1 MAERRRA
8 RVERRRYTALA
19 QAQAVQ
25 TFDYYGPMLRTSRL
39 ASPLLLV
46 AAAALAMFTAPA
58 WATVPADAGPG
69 ASKTLQAAEKAEA
82 VSAAATAKLF
92 YEVLVGE
99 LAVGGGD
106 PGQGYALM
114 LDAARR
120 SHSSELY
127 RRATEIALQS
137 RSAQSALTAAQAWH
151 QADPESRDAN
161 RFVLRILVALN
172 RIQDSSEP
180 LARELANAPEGSK
193 IAVINAIPLLYAHAS
208 DKELAARV
216 VEAALT
222 ELQDQPATSAN
233 AWTTTGRMRLA
244 AGDKPGAL
252 VAARLAHKMDPAND
266 AMAAFVLQLLDE
278 KVTEAEP
285 LLKPYLDEHPLAEV
299 RLGYARY
306 LSETSQYDKAL
317 VQMRTVTSEQPD
329 NAQAWLLQSTL
340 ELQAGKV
347 DAAETTLNH
356 FAELYQQLPA
366 SEQVQAQTRQMYL
379 LRSEIAQSSG
389 DLKQAEHWLSLTDE
403 DGTRL
408 NVQTRR
414 ALLLVRQGRL
424 GEALALVRNMPA
436 ADDKQAADKLQSEA
450 IVLRE
455 AGQIDR
461 AYEAQSGAVKL
472 QPDNDDY
479 LYDKAMLAER
489 LGRLDEMER
498 ELRSILARNPKN
510 PQALNALGFS
520 LADHNLRLEEAKS
533 LIEQALAL
541 APGDPFITDSLGWVE
556 YRLGHPKRALELLR
570 EAMRKQPDPEIAAHL
585 GEVLWKLG
593 EHASARDAWR
603 AGLRLKRDNATLNST
618 LKRFGVRL

>member
-82 VSAAATAKLF
+82 VSAAATAELF

-379 LRSEIAQSSG
+379 LRSEIAQSRG
-389 DLKQAEHWLSLTDE
+389 DLIQ
-403 DGTRL
+403 
-408 NVQTRR
+408 RR
-414 ALLLVRQGRL
+414 APRDRL
-424 GEALALVRNMPA
+424 EAPLALGAHAAQRRQDALGVVRA
-436 ADDKQAADKLQSEA
+436 LGVARHFGTQHAVGRRVRRVAAHAHRAAVVHRGDQAAGVGAVVRAGADDLAH
-450 IVLRE
+450 R
-455 AGQIDR
+455 R
-461 AYEAQSGAVKL
+461 RGAF
-472 QPDNDDY
+472 
-479 LYDKAMLAER
+479 
-489 LGRLDEMER
+489 G
-498 ELRSILARNPKN
+498 
-510 PQALNALGFS
+510 
-520 LADHNLRLEEAKS
+520 H
-533 LIEQALAL
+533 
-541 APGDPFITDSLGWVE
+541 
-556 YRLGHPKRALELLR
+556 GHPQRRDITRGAPQKR
-570 EAMRKQPDPEIAAHL
+570 
-585 GEVLWKLG
+585 G
-593 EHASARDAWR
+593 
-603 AGLRLKRDNATLNST
+603 
-618 LKRFGVRL
+618 